1 VEDTPLYDTFQ
12 PAAGSTMQGGV
23 GANSQLFTNV
33 GFNAGKNYAQT
44 NMQEPQK
51 LPAPEAFSIFGIRL
65 GWNENI
71 LPTDL
76 FNFLATWA
84 YEFWLGQKWYQRAN
98 PRHFSSGWG
107 ITGSSTQS
115 GVSYLTNG
123 YPDRKSLNSLAVKL
137 VLANQQSFYAIFT
150 GGSSQVFTAAGS
162 GGGGAIFINE
172 LVGLY
177 ARGVQ

>member
-1 VEDTPLYDTFQ
+1 MKTSCP
-12 PAAGSTMQGGV
+12 PICSTSWRHGLMSSGWGR
-23 GANSQLFTNV
+23 S
-33 GFNAGKNYAQT
+33 
-44 NMQEPQK
+44 
-51 LPAPEAFSIFGIRL
+51 GISALTR
-65 GWNENI
+65 G
-71 LPTDL
+71 TS
-76 FNFLATWA
+76 A
-84 YEFWLGQKWYQRAN
+84 
-98 PRHFSSGWG
+98 SGWG

-162 GGGGAIFINE
+162 GGIGAIFINE